1 MSERKKS
8 SIMQIL
14 ELIEYGS
21 IPQNEAVRRL
31 EALLQSEIDRKD
43 RSADME
49 LVEACEELLWQI
61 GTQGRL
67 AFEDRSKENQA
78 ALIQRLER
86 KQHQSISLHV
96 GVRAIAIVAAI
107 LVLVIVGDGILNRE
121 WLSGRSTDDGQQ
133 YTLQGQSIDPGLV
146 EKSVAAGD
154 DTITN
159 ILTTTAWETV
169 VAFFGMEPA
178 LPSYLPDGW
187 HIVQYYAVRFD
198 DELILNI
205 SYMSEADPTA
215 TLMLLWNHY
224 FSAEAVS
231 LALEQNNDGE
241 LVEIGGI
248 QVYKSSN
255 IEKNRFVWIDGMSVY
270 SLTTTCD
277 AEEIEAIISSF
288 ETQ

>member
-1 MSERKKS
+1 M
-8 SIMQIL
+8 
-14 ELIEYGS
+14 
-21 IPQNEAVRRL
+21 
-31 EALLQSEIDRKD
+31 
-43 RSADME
+43 
-49 LVEACEELLWQI
+49 
-61 GTQGRL
+61 
-67 AFEDRSKENQA
+67 
-78 ALIQRLER
+78 
-86 KQHQSISLHV
+86 
-96 GVRAIAIVAAI
+96 
-107 LVLVIVGDGILNRE
+107 
-121 WLSGRSTDDGQQ
+121 
-133 YTLQGQSIDPGLV
+133 

-159 ILTTTAWETV
+159 ILTTTDWETV

-178 LPSYLPDGW
+178 LPSYLPDSW

-215 TLMLLWNHY
+215 ILMLLWNHY

-277 AEEIEAIISSF
+277 AEEVEAIISSF

>member
-1 MSERKKS
+1 MGEWKKS

-14 ELIEYGS
+14 ELIEYGN

-31 EALLQSEIDRKD
+31 EALLQSEINRKD
-43 RSADME
+43 RAADME

-78 ALIQRLER
+78 ALIQRLKR
-86 KQHQSISLHV
+86 KQRQSVALQI
-96 GVRAIAIVAAI
+96 GVRAIVVVASI
-107 LVLVIVGDGILNRE
+107 LVLVIVGDGVLNRE

-146 EKSVAAGD
+146 KKSVAAGD
-154 DTITN
+154 DNITTN
-159 ILTTTAWETV
+159 LTTTDWKTV
-169 VAFFGMEPA
+169 VAFLGVEPT

-187 HIVQYYAVRFD
+187 HIAQYNAVRFD

-205 SYMSEADPTA
+205 SYTSEVDPTA
-215 TLMLLWNHY
+215 TLMLIWNHY

-231 LALEQNNDGE
+231 LALEQNSDGE
-241 LVEIGGI
+241 QVEMGGI

-277 AEEIEAIISSF
+277 TEEVEAIISSF
-288 ETQ
+288 EAQ